1 MKFDGNVHT
10 HLIHLHTRNGE
21 VEVDVTLSHV
31 ANVQS
36 ETIVGERVHKEL
48 NEKHFVN

>member
-1 MKFDGNVHT
+1 MKIDSSVGT
-10 HLIHLHTRNGE
+10 HLIHIQTRNGE

-36 ETIVGERVHKEL
+36 ETKVGKRVHKEL
-48 NEKHFVN
+48 NQKHQ

>member
-10 HLIHLHTRNGE
+10 HLIHIQTRNGE

-36 ETIVGERVHKEL
+36 ETIVGERIHKEL
-48 NEKHFVN
+48 NRKQLLK